1 MLFFRK
7 KAKPTLFMKGIFLT
21 PLGKTRKLNAVHWH
35 TPAGTVSP
43 SHKHPEDQMGLVIK
57 GAIRVTIGKQ
67 KAVLKAGDA
76 YFIPSN
82 VPHQFTLVK
91 TSDVVDIFSP
101 PRPAPK
107 PVTAR
112 SGRK

>member
-1 MLFFRK
+1 MLFFK
-7 KAKPTLFMKGIFLT
+7 KKVKPTHFGNGIYLIPMGT
-21 PLGKTRKLNAVHWH
+21 CRKLNAVHWH

-43 SHKHPEDQMGLVIK
+43 SHRHPEEQMGIVIK
-57 GAIRVTIGKQ
+57 GAIKVSIGRK
-67 KAVLKAGDA
+67 KAILKAGDA

-82 VPHQFTLVK
+82 VEHQFTLVK

-107 PVTAR
+107 PVA
-112 SGRK
+112 GKQRKK